1 MAHFAKKVKLTVS
14 LALVSSFLLACEG
27 NDELVDEPLV
37 DGDQIE
43 LVHVSWEDSIA
54 TTNVVAHVLEDIGY
68 DVTLTSVDATVLWQA
83 LADGETDA
91 SLSAWLPITN
101 GAHEEEYG
109 DQIENL
115 GPHTHGAKIGLAVP
129 TYMEDLNSIGDLDDQ
144 AGKTITG
151 IESGSG
157 IMNSS
162 EEAMEVYDNL
172 ADWDL
177 QYASTGAMISDLR
190 TKYENQEEIVVTGW
204 NPHWMFQEFDL
215 KYLDDPENVY
225 GDDETIH
232 TLVRQGFEDDHPI
245 AFSVLDNFEWEMDDL
260 EAVVLELAETD
271 DPELAAENWINENQ
285 EKVQEWI
292 SEAQELASE
301 SN

>member
-1 MAHFAKKVKLTVS
+1 MAHFVKNLKLTVS

-27 NDELVDEPLV
+27 NDKAVDEKLV

-43 LVHVSWEDSIA
+43 LAHNDWEESLA
-54 TTNVVAHVLEDIGY
+54 STNVIAQVLEEIGY
-68 DVTLTSVDATVLWQA
+68 DVTLTSVDVSVMWQA
-83 LADGETDA
+83 LAEGETDA
-91 SLSAWLPITN
+91 SVTAWLPITH
-101 GAHEEEYG
+101 GAQEEEYG

-129 TYMEDLNSIGDLDDQ
+129 TYMEDLNSIEDLDDQ
-144 AGKTITG
+144 ADKTITG
-151 IESGSG
+151 IEPGAG
-157 IMNSS
+157 IMDSS

-172 ADWDL
+172 ADWEL
-177 QYASTGAMISDLR
+177 QNASTGAMTTELR
-190 TKYENQEEIVVTGW
+190 TRYENQEEIVVTGW

-225 GDDETIH
+225 GDDESIYTH
-232 TLVRQGFEDDHPI
+232 VRQGFEDDHPI

-271 DPELAAENWINENQ
+271 DPELAAENWISENQ